1 MPLPPAAPLALT
13 SAQHSELMKVLGD
26 PGTPQVIVLRCGVVL
41 GAAEGTAN
49 HELARQLSTSL
60 PIVLLW
66 RRRFLQQGVL
76 GILEDKP
83 RPGRPRCIT
92 PEKEA
97 AIVEATRNRK
107 PRHATHWSVR
117 SMARHQGVSSAAV
130 QRIWKAYHLQPHRV
144 EHFQFSN
151 DPELVSKVRDRIGL
165 YLNPPEHALVF
176 SVDENSQI
184 QALDRTQPILPLR
197 PGLPERQT
205 HDYQRHETTT
215 LFAALNVLDGTVIAQ
230 CQPRHRHQK
239 FLRFLN
245 RLEAALDPALA
256 VYIILDNYGTHKHPK
271 VRSWF
276 AAHPRY
282 HLHFTPTGSS
292 WLNQIERW
300 FGEITVKRI
309 RRGTFRSVKE
319 LIAAIEGYIREN
331 NKNPKP
337 FVWTATAK
345 SIVKK
350 LRKYKEILDTR
361 R

>member
-117 SMARHQGVSSAAV
+117 SMARHQGVSSAPYSESG
-130 QRIWKAYHLQPHRV
+130 R
-144 EHFQFSN
+144 
-151 DPELVSKVRDRIGL
+151 
-165 YLNPPEHALVF
+165 
-176 SVDENSQI
+176 
-184 QALDRTQPILPLR
+184 RT
-197 PGLPERQT
+197 T
-205 HDYQRHETTT
+205 C
-215 LFAALNVLDGTVIAQ
+215 N
-230 CQPRHRHQK
+230 
-239 FLRFLN
+239 
-245 RLEAALDPALA
+245 
-256 VYIILDNYGTHKHPK
+256 
-271 VRSWF
+271 
-276 AAHPRY
+276 
-282 HLHFTPTGSS
+282 PTGSS
-292 WLNQIERW
+292 ISNSATIPSWSAKCA
-300 FGEITVKRI
+300 TVSACI
-309 RRGTFRSVKE
+309 
-319 LIAAIEGYIREN
+319 
-331 NKNPKP
+331 
-337 FVWTATAK
+337 
-345 SIVKK
+345 
-350 LRKYKEILDTR
+350 
-361 R
+361 